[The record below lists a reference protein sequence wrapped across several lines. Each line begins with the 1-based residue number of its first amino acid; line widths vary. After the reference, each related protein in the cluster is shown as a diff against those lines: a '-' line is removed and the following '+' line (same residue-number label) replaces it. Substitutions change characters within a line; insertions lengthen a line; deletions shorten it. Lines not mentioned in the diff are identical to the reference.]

1 MKDRF
6 LPIGT
11 IVLLK
16 NGKKEIMI
24 TSYGV
29 MPEGTIIVNG
39 KEEDGGKKMFEYGGC
54 TYPEGFISP
63 ENIICFNHSNIEKV
77 CYMGYETDAF
87 NTFNKGLNEM
97 FDKIKKEEGKE

>member
-24 TSYGV
+24 TSYGI
-29 MPEGTIIVNG
+29 MPQGTIIVEG
-39 KEEDGGKKMFEYGGC
+39 KEVDGSNKMFDYGGC
-54 TYPEGFISP
+54 TYPEGFINP
-63 ENIICFNHSNIEKV
+63 ENIICFNHDNIEKV
-77 CYMGYETDAF
+77 CYMGYETDTF
-87 NTFNKGLNEM
+87 NEFNKGLNEA
-97 FDKIKKEEGKE
+97 FDKIKKEDGKE

>member
-1 MKDRF
+1 MKNRF

-29 MPEGTIIVNG
+29 MPEGEIIVNG
-39 KEEDGGKKMFEYGGC
+39 KTESGDKKMFEYGGC
-54 TYPEGFISP
+54 TYPEGFVNPS
-63 ENIICFNHSNIEKV
+63 NIICFNHSNIEKV
-77 CYMGYETDAF
+77 CYMGYETDEYRSF
-87 NTFNKGLNEM
+87 NDVMNKTYEAY
-97 FDKIKKEEGKE
+97 KKEMDKE